1 MDEYSSL
8 YKEIQSLTALTS
20 LIFQRPPDDID
31 YGELGN
37 DKPSSKEPEQ
47 GPDEELDK
55 LPDETDF
62 EDDVTT
68 GDPTVAL
75 VLLKQ
80 RSLDRLAEVL
90 ARFKTQKTG
99 RHGRG
104 KKKDAHLDAKHV
116 TSVAM
121 VEDSTLQR
129 VTFLCAKNEGLKG
142 EDEVFLERLCE
153 LLTSILKNGQTQ
165 TDQSEVFD
173 LIFEHNTPRVEYY
186 SGVIRDAFKRASGL
200 KVPDTL
206 TEDTIKD
213 MVDQKLEARL
223 WEGLIINIDGRQ
235 REGSQELIDCL
246 SDKDLD
252 KAVIETTRNNELRD
266 FLESFYAIIRNP
278 RQRPA
283 LKNLLKQ
290 ALHGS
295 EKLFTKAWDALLF
308 LARTFHAA
316 VTLVELASKL
326 KLKLFNSFRF
336 VPVSACMFKTKT
348 YAPLGKELPLK
359 VLEALP
365 CQPEGNGWVKLLQ
378 DQRTINEYTN
388 ILRLPRSIHAEV
400 QLMGYLETSLSK
412 NNDQVFPYIGCSK
425 KCCFFCEVF
434 RALHEW
440 LAPLMAKLA
449 AFLRAMLRRVLS
461 EPYPLP
467 HRELCKQSSAALSTA
482 QAEQQGESIYSESP
496 SMFRNFLV
504 PGAFSASDRQVQFSP
519 MPGEPGFADFLAPSM
534 PHVSNRLPIEQ
545 AEMYKINH
553 DRKQCSL
560 ERIHEMQSPEATN
573 SRLCR
578 HCRRSAGS
586 RCSACWTWYC
596 SHACQRRDWKRHVF
610 TCRTPKR
617 PNDIDFFRLIVRHV
631 KRAMMSENPETIRKS
646 LLDLFAD
653 DYSCRTF
660 GFNNCTS
667 TREALCLVCLYDT
680 MIAACRFPARVLNN
694 YLKDG
699 LLGEVLLFFCRLHI
713 EQTGGQL
720 ECECIAWYLERRKIG
735 PFPIPNLEGEIY
747 SIWETAHDEALNSLD
762 LYDRF
767 NDGCR
772 LNTAQAEVFKLFVTI
787 RGSIY
792 QIPDTNSSTWINF
805 GFCYCTSFQ
814 QRQELSLKYS
824 LLASSNA
831 SFDDIVS
838 AYETST
844 MAELMTKHG
853 IDLSD
858 LSQKGVRLQRP
869 SGMVYSVFRLMIG
882 RWQLLN
888 FYRHLFNLPEFD
900 PRAMAAAKE
909 SPQRGALE
917 RYIDTLVP
925 DMRRRIFDM
934 DRARSIL
941 FSNFNAGSGVTIQG
955 ESEFRCA
962 LCGTSF
968 NIARIRTI
976 NEPFSAAWSNEDP
989 QHFVSALDEDD
1000 DKKYGD
1006 CSTAETGCV
1015 WAIRKCEDIRT
1026 GTDEQDAPEYR
1037 YLFFDMVDG
1046 QLPTVGQ
1053 AVPMG
1058 EPLEEKAGRF
1068 GVRRVHL
1075 EHIAGPGCCSTLGYS
1090 GADISLEE
1098 MRGCQTG
1105 QGLVHND
1112 SGDEEPS
1119 PDDLECEINSDYFLS
1134 GLVDCMPFP
1143 EVGGAGVSPARHQYD
1158 WIEPADPFDDWFEP
1172 YMAVPFHPWCFGVYM
1187 KLCKLRLGHVEI
1199 NRLVDYFDNIESY
1212 PLQYREEPDPA
1223 VQKAADENW
1232 VHISGDEWLAA
1243 NPFYVPKLREIL
1255 GRAMDTG
1262 PSFSPQDGAFE
1273 PLISM
1278 DKNTSDPFAR
1288 LPQEILDM
1296 IIDNLSTKDIASLRL
1311 VSRKFYQLHVSLWY
1325 RLIQEDMPWLWE
1337 VWSDE
1342 KPYFWATVTEG
1353 DIQQNKGE
1361 TRIEFGE
1368 EKIMTH
1374 TINVDEHLAKWTM
1387 PIPAPR
1393 RTNWFLLY
1401 TDVKRHWSKLRGL
1414 WNRRR
1419 IWNYQQGLIASLKM
1433 HILSSDDHTA

>member
-1 MDEYSSL
+1 MDEYCSL

-20 LIFQRPPDDID
+20 LIFQRPPDGID
-31 YGELGN
+31 YGEFG
-37 DKPSSKEPEQ
+37 KEKSPPKEPEQ
-47 GPDEELDK
+47 GTDEELDK

-68 GDPTVAL
+68 GDSTTTL
-75 VLLKQ
+75 ILLKQ

-121 VEDSTLQR
+121 VENSTLQR
-129 VTFLCAKNEGLKG
+129 VTFLCSKNEGLKG

-153 LLTSILKNGQTQ
+153 LLTSILKNGQRQ
-165 TDQSEVFD
+165 TCQSEVFD

-186 SGVIRDAFKRASGL
+186 SGVIQDAFKRASGL

-235 REGSQELIDCL
+235 REGSQELPDCL

-412 NNDQVFPYIGCSK
+412 NNDQ
-425 KCCFFCEVF
+425 
-434 RALHEW
+434 
-440 LAPLMAKLA
+440 
-449 AFLRAMLRRVLS
+449 
-461 EPYPLP
+461 
-467 HRELCKQSSAALSTA
+467 
-482 QAEQQGESIYSESP
+482 
-496 SMFRNFLV
+496 
-504 PGAFSASDRQVQFSP
+504 
-519 MPGEPGFADFLAPSM
+519 
-534 PHVSNRLPIEQ
+534 
-545 AEMYKINH
+545 
-553 DRKQCSL
+553 
-560 ERIHEMQSPEATN
+560 
-573 SRLCR
+573 
-578 HCRRSAGS
+578 
-586 RCSACWTWYC
+586 
-596 SHACQRRDWKRHVF
+596 
-610 TCRTPKR
+610 
-617 PNDIDFFRLIVRHV
+617 
-631 KRAMMSENPETIRKS
+631 RAMMSENPETIRKS

-699 LLGEVLLFFCRLHI
+699 LLGEALLFFCRLRI

-735 PFPIPNLEGEIY
+735 PFPIPNLEGEMY
-747 SIWETAHDEALNSLD
+747 SIWETAYDEALNSLD

-772 LNTAQAEVFKLFVTI
+772 LNTAQAEVFKLFVTL
-787 RGSIY
+787 RGSIC

-814 QRQELSLKYS
+814 QRQELSLKYL
-824 LLASSNA
+824 LLAASNA

-838 AYETST
+838 AYETTT

-882 RWQLLN
+882 VSHALSGRFCSCFRMQPDRPCHHYFEPHFDSECDVAYGFHLTNSWERWQLLN

-909 SPQRGALE
+909 SPQRGALG

-925 DMRRRIFDM
+925 DMRIRIFDM
-934 DRARSIL
+934 DRAGSIL
-941 FSNFNAGSGVTIQG
+941 FPNFDAGISVTIQG

-989 QHFVSALDEDD
+989 RHFVCALDEDD
-1000 DKKYGD
+1000 DKNYGD
-1006 CSTAETGCV
+1006 CSTAETGCA

-1098 MRGCQTG
+1098 MQGCQTG

-1199 NRLVDYFDNIESY
+1199 NKLVDYFDNIESY

-1278 DKNTSDPFAR
+1278 DKNTSDPFAG